1 MKNLK
6 KLTLLHSNDLHGDFL
21 AEKVDDKLIGGV
33 SRLSGYINKVRN
45 EEKNV
50 IYSISGD
57 MFRGSLIDS
66 EFQGLSTIEIM
77 NLLAPDVVTIGNH
90 EADYGLAHML
100 FIEKC
105 ASFPIINANMYI
117 KFVGNRLFDSHFI
130 KEIDGMKVLFIGIL
144 TEEVLANTKSEG
156 LVGTLIDIQ
165 DAASEVSKI
174 CDAYR
179 TDDIDLTVLLTHIG
193 IEDDKK
199 LAKALDPAC
208 GVDIIIGGHS
218 HTLLSEPCVVAGIP
232 IVQAAVGTDQIG
244 RFDIMVDTDK
254 NCIDSYTW
262 QCIPVTEENCP
273 RDKSLE
279 KVVKEYKDYT
289 DEKYGRVLTRFPRA
303 YTHPKRNMETELG
316 DLMAECMRDQLG
328 ADLVLLGSGSIRLPE
343 LGPVVTAKDF
353 VEVFPFKGTVF
364 GFRLTGKQLRHIV
377 TFMLRDEAF
386 EDDGAERCEWFQFS
400 KGFFCEFDR
409 KKHSIISLKMN
420 GKEVEDKDVFTV
432 AMQEFFFGNIGDF
445 LDLPHEE
452 IEKNGRPIEVATN
465 AANVLEEYF
474 KDHESLKYDG
484 EKRLEIETPNRY
496 NSRISAI
503 GITVIED
510 GEITDSFFS
519 YVDPETFFDP
529 FNTQLTGIDED
540 TVAGAP
546 AFPELWEQISGLMG
560 SGILVAHN
568 APFDMGV
575 LKKCLSYY
583 DIYWKPAA
591 SYCCTVQIG
600 RRLIPDISHKL
611 NCMCD
616 YYGISLDH
624 HQADSDSRAAAE
636 ILLRYMKTGANIE
649 DYVKLYR
656 F

>member
-1 MKNLK
+1 MKKKKNLK

-117 KFVGNRLFDSHFI
+117 KFVGTRLFDSHCI
-130 KEIDGMKVLFIGIL
+130 KEIDGMRVLFIGIL

-165 DAASEVSKI
+165 DAASEVAKI

-179 TDDIDLTVLLTHIG
+179 SEDIDLTVLLTHIG
-193 IEDDKK
+193 IEEDKK
-199 LAKALDPAC
+199 LAAALDPAC
-208 GVDIIIGGHS
+208 GVDMIIGGHS

-244 RFDIMVDTDK
+244 RFDIMVDTDS
-254 NCIDSYTW
+254 NCMDSYTW

-279 KVVKEYKDYT
+279 KVVKAYKEYT

-316 DLMAECMRDQLG
+316 DLLAECMRDQIG
-328 ADLVLLGSGSIRLPE
+328 ADLVLLGSGSIRKPE
-343 LGPVVTAKDF
+343 LGPVVTIRDF
-353 VEVFPFKGTVF
+353 MEVFPFKGPVM
-364 GFRLTGKQLRHIV
+364 GFRLTGRQLRHIV

-420 GKEVEDKDVFTV
+420 GKEVEDRDVFTV
-432 AMQEFFFGNIGDF
+432 AMQQYFFDSIGDF

-452 IEKNGRPIEVATN
+452 IEKNGRPIEIATN
-465 AANVLEEYF
+465 APNVLEEYF
-474 KDHESLKYDG
+474 RDHESLKLVG
-484 EKRLEIETPNRY
+484 GKRLIIR
-496 NSRISAI
+496 
-503 GITVIED
+503 
-510 GEITDSFFS
+510 
-519 YVDPETFFDP
+519 
-529 FNTQLTGIDED
+529 
-540 TVAGAP
+540 
-546 AFPELWEQISGLMG
+546 
-560 SGILVAHN
+560 
-568 APFDMGV
+568 
-575 LKKCLSYY
+575 
-583 DIYWKPAA
+583 
-591 SYCCTVQIG
+591 
-600 RRLIPDISHKL
+600 
-611 NCMCD
+611 
-616 YYGISLDH
+616 
-624 HQADSDSRAAAE
+624 
-636 ILLRYMKTGANIE
+636 
-649 DYVKLYR
+649 
-656 F
+656 